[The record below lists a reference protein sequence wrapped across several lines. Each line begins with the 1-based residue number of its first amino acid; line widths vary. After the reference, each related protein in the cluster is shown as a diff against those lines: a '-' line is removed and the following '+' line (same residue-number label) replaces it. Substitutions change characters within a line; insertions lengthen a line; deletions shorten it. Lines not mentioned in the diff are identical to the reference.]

1 MSLASE
7 GPSAAAPP
15 AFCLAWATPGQTVT
29 SLRHA
34 QTPAGPEFIRPGAC
48 LGPVRVRA
56 RRPGDAWREV
66 APGHDG
72 VAVASRLEPVGAALV
87 WDITIDNATDRPLEV
102 GDLELP
108 LPMHTDYVWDATET
122 FERRVFRHAPVAGHG
137 SFLYWLPVRGTGPI
151 LVLQPQGDTGL
162 EYFTASGMDYAMG
175 GEHFSVF
182 IHSWAAA
189 EQEPRGSWRLARSR
203 RCLPAGQRAAW
214 RLAFRWAMNYEDI
227 RQLLYEHGGADV
239 RVAPG
244 MVIPCHT
251 TVRLAVRSRQ
261 TLATVHTEFAA
272 TTTVAGPYPGGDG
285 YTVFELAFARLGEN
299 LVTLGGPGGWSMPLE
314 FFVTEPLAT
323 LIHKRAAF
331 IARQQQHRC
340 PDRWY
345 DGLFSLWDRRQ
356 PRGQNLLGPDHLG
369 GQPPYA
375 VSGSDDPC
383 NGKCLLLAEKNVA
396 YPDAAEIAA
405 LEYFARVFVWG
416 RHQRT
421 DAEAPFPYGI
431 YGADSW
437 YENRGSQRDPLSAA
451 VSRPGGP
458 SACRLWRTFDYPT
471 YIALYYNLYRIAC
484 QRPDLTGYLDAAG
497 YLERALG
504 TARAYF
510 QVPAAIRME
519 GGWSFTGWVHWQY
532 TIGNFHERYLLPL
545 IDALAAN
552 GRQADAD
559 DLRQEWEK
567 KVKYFIYDGEYAF
580 ASEMPVDATAYEST
594 YAAARYALE
603 QGLQPDPGAWTDRNS
618 GHTWAHPHLDPER
631 HRRFLDRQHLA
642 NLACRGV
649 LETHYWS
656 LGSDFRGCGSAS
668 YTLSYMSPMGGW
680 AVLDY
685 ALRYDP
691 APADNLRL
699 GYASL
704 LSSWALVNS
713 GDAASDYGFW
723 TPGPQHDGAASWGFQ
738 PRQVGSEWNPATS
751 DLPRGAW
758 PVCGEID
765 HGLVAAIEAACTVV
779 FDDPIFGWLAY
790 GGDLR
795 QDAQG
800 MQVTMHDGVGQR
812 LHVVSGSR
820 RLHLCLDRDGWAA
833 DEPVCLSWA
842 LDRLDGVLVSRAP
855 HDHTVRLVAEGLVPG
870 VYELTVAGASSCVA
884 ATADAPTEVAIPVSG
899 GAGARVQLV
908 RRA

>member
-1 MSLASE
+1 M
-7 GPSAAAPP
+7 AAAAVDSRAVAPP
-15 AFCLAWATPGQTVT
+15 AFCLTWATPGQALTG
-29 SLRHA
+29 LRHPEA
-34 QTPAGPEFIRPGAC
+34 LDGPEFIRPGAV
-48 LGPVRVRA
+48 LGPVRLRA
-56 RRPGDAWREV
+56 RRPGGDWQEV
-66 APGHDG
+66 EPGRDG
-72 VAVASRLEPVGAALV
+72 VGMASCLEPIGPALI
-87 WDITIDNATDRPLEV
+87 WDITIDNAADGPLEV

-108 LPMHTDYVWDATET
+108 LPMHTDYVWDAAET
-122 FERRVFRHAPVAGHG
+122 FERRVFRHALVAGHG

-151 LVLQPQGDTGL
+151 LVLQPEGGTSL
-162 EYFTASGMDYAMG
+162 EYFTATGMDYAMG
-175 GEHFSVF
+175 GEHFGVF
-182 IHSWAAA
+182 IHSQAAA
-189 EQEPRGSWRLARSR
+189 EQEARGSWRLPRSR
-203 RCLPAGQRAAW
+203 RWLPAGARAAY
-214 RLAFRWAMNYEDI
+214 RLAFRWAASYDDI
-227 RQLLYEHGGADV
+227 RRLLYAHHGADI
-239 RVAPG
+239 RVVPG
-244 MVIPCHT
+244 MVIPRHT
-251 TVRLAVRSRQ
+251 TVQLAVRSQ
-261 TLATVHTEFAA
+261 QVLSPPEAEFAA
-272 TTTVAGPYPGGDG
+272 TTTVTGPSPAGDG
-285 YTVFELAFARLGEN
+285 YTVFAITFARLGEN
-299 LVTLGGPGGWSMPLE
+299 LLTLRGNDGWCMPLE
-314 FFVTEPLAT
+314 FFVTEPLPT

-356 PRGQNLLGPDHLG
+356 PDGQQLLGPDHLG

-396 YPDAAEIAA
+396 YPDAAEVAA

-421 DAEAPFPYGI
+421 ETEVPYPYGI

-484 QRPDLTGYLDAAG
+484 QRPDLTHYLDAQG

-545 IDALAAN
+545 IEALAAH

-559 DLRQEWEK
+559 FLRQEWEK

-580 ASEMPVDATAYEST
+580 ASEMPVDSTAYEST

-603 QGLQPDPGAWTDRNS
+603 HGLQPDQGAWTDRNS
-618 GHTWAHPHLDPER
+618 GRTWAHPRLEPER
-631 HRRFLDRQHLA
+631 HQRFLHQQHQA

-649 LETHYWS
+649 LATHYWS

-668 YTLSYMSPMGGW
+668 YTLSYMSAMGGW

-691 APADNLRL
+691 EPADNLRL

-704 LSSWALVNS
+704 LSSWALVNT
-713 GDAASDYGFW
+713 GDTASNYGYW
-723 TPGPQHDGAASWGFQ
+723 TPGRQHDGAASWGFQ
-738 PRQVGSEWNPATS
+738 PRQVGSEWNPATG

-779 FDDPIFGWLAY
+779 FDDPVFGWMAY
-790 GGDLR
+790 GGQL
-795 QDAQG
+795 QHDAQG
-800 MQVTMHDGVGQR
+800 LQVTMHDGVGQR
-812 LHVVSGSR
+812 LHVVTRSR

-833 DEPVCLSWA
+833 DEPVCVSWA
-842 LDRLDGVLVSRAP
+842 LDRLAGIVSSRAP
-855 HDHTVRLVAEGLVPG
+855 HDHPVRLVAEGLAPG
-870 VYELTVAGASSCVA
+870 DYQLTVGRVARPVTVA
-884 ATADAPTEVAIPVSG
+884 AGVATVVAIPVSG
-899 GAGARVQLV
+899 AAGARVQLA
-908 RRA
+908 RQS